1 MFHCASAPV
10 RNALL
15 MLLAAILTGMSGG
28 CAHMNHT
35 QAGALTGTAIG
46 TVAGAMIGGH
56 NGSAAA
62 GAILGGMTGTGV
74 GALAGSAEDAR
85 EERDLALYERDAAI
99 AHASYSATVEAPL
112 TNFDL
117 VRLAQSGVSDEV
129 IVNMIQTRGGNFDL
143 GTNSVISLKQNGV
156 SDRVIMAAQAAP
168 LPRMREPRLP
178 PPSSRSSVVIVERP
192 APTAA
197 VVVGAGPCWGYHHH
211 YRYRSGGHF
220 HYDF

>member
-1 MFHCASAPV
+1 MSQKATAGWRCGG
-10 RNALL
+10 LL
-15 MLLAAILTGMSGG
+15 LLVAGLACVGSG

-56 NGSAAA
+56 NGNAAA
-62 GAILGGMTGTGV
+62 GAILGGMTGMGV

-85 EERDLALYERDAAI
+85 EERDYALMERNAAI
-99 AHASYSATVEAPL
+99 AHASYSSTVEAPL

-117 VRLAQSGVSDEV
+117 IRLAQSGVSDDV
-129 IVNMIQTRGGNFDL
+129 IINMIHSRGGHFNLNTDSII
-143 GTNSVISLKQNGV
+143 TLKQNGV
-156 SDRVIMAAQAAP
+156 SDRVIVVAQGAP
-168 LPRMREPRLP
+168 LPRMREPRMSTP
-178 PPSSRSSVVIVERP
+178 TRSSVVIVERP

-211 YRYRSGGHF
+211 HYRYRSGAHL
-220 HYDF
+220 HYGF